1 MPNLIKVSLSLAFN
15 YKFDV
20 FAAGSVLFV
29 TLSRI
34 DIGTLQRFF
43 RWDEEDDE

>member
-1 MPNLIKVSLSLAFN
+1 MPNLFSVSLPLAFN

-20 FAAGSVLFV
+20 FTAGSVLFV

-43 RWDEEDDE
+43 RWDEEDY